1 MSGLTLELVLSW
13 VMIISVCII
22 CCIILIS
29 YIIVVVNAFLIS
41 CMIEKKYPLNK

>member
-13 VMIISVCII
+13 VMKTSVHII
-22 CCIILIS
+22 CCIVLIS

-41 CMIEKKYPLNK
+41 CVIKNTL